1 MAEYKI
7 ETPANKQMNVI
18 WHEYVASEAN
28 SPDFTL
34 VSKTNQ
40 CVMHASICKKFLAA
54 IRVESHKVQ
63 RWIVSLK

>member
-1 MAEYKI
+1 MAEYEI
-7 ETPANKQMNVI
+7 ETSANKQMNVI
-18 WHEYVASEAN
+18 WHEHVPSEAN
-28 SPDFTL
+28 SQDFTL

-40 CVMHASICKKFLAA
+40 CVMHASIWKKFLTA